1 MMAPVSKQEVQSLI
15 DNARKQIIEKV
26 STRHDVQCLSEAAR
40 DRVMNYTRDLLQ
52 IYQQNMLRRLEF
64 YHVQSTRR
72 VATLE
77 TRMMTLEQEIK
88 SMRQAMERIADATAS
103 PQRVYMPLQNESDK
117 QPYTQY
123 VYKPA

>member
-1 MMAPVSKQEVQSLI
+1 MAPVSKQEVQNLI

-64 YHVQSTRR
+64 YQVQNTRR
-72 VATLE
+72 VSTLE

-88 SMRQAMERIADATAS
+88 LMRQAVERLAESA
-103 PQRVYMPLQNESDK
+103 PQRIYMPLQNESDK

>member
-1 MMAPVSKQEVQSLI
+1 MTPVSKQEVQSLL
-15 DNARKQIIEKV
+15 DNARKQILEKV
-26 STRHDVQCLSEAAR
+26 MNRQDIQGLSEAAR

-72 VATLE
+72 VAMLE

-88 SMRQAMERIADATAS
+88 SMRQAIERIADATAS

-123 VYKPA
+123 VYKPS

>member
-1 MMAPVSKQEVQSLI
+1 MAPVSKQEVQSLL
-15 DNARKQIIEKV
+15 DSARKQIIEKV
-26 STRHDVQCLSEAAR
+26 ATRHDVQMLTEAAR

-64 YHVQSTRR
+64 YHIQDTRR

-77 TRMMTLEQEIK
+77 TRLMTLEQELK
-88 SMRQAMERIADATAS
+88 SMRVSLERLHETQ
-103 PQRVYMPLQNESDK
+103 PQRVYMPLQNEADK

-123 VYKPA
+123 VYKPS